1 MQIIRT
7 TNQNKSPKSAY
18 KMGKVAQTTT
28 ATIKAGIHPSTKPRK
43 LNKTIAVTQVPKK
56 AIIAENQAP
65 YGGISLLLLII
76 NPNYRKEITL
86 FTLTVSVFA
95 PDTVILS
102 TALL

>member
-7 TNQNKSPKSAY
+7 INQNKSPKNAY
-18 KMGKVAQTTT
+18 KMGKVAHTTT
-28 ATIKAGIHPSTKPRK
+28 ATIKAGIQPSTQPKK
-43 LNKTIAVTQVPKK
+43 LKNMIAVSQVPKK
-56 AIIAENQAP
+56 AIMAESQAP
-65 YGGISLLLLII
+65 SYDGSLLLLII
-76 NPNYRKEITL
+76 NPNYRKAITL